1 MKFAFFKRID
11 LGLILLLVIFQT
23 IYVACAFMALVAFEE
38 GTDQD
43 IFFVPFLADSFFF
56 FLYPTKFFTGEG
68 YFIWNFTVGILINM
82 IFYGFLIERIAYF
95 FFARK

>member
-1 MKFAFFKRID
+1 MNFAFFKRID
-11 LGLILLLVIFQT
+11 LGLILLLVIIQT
-23 IYVACAFMALVAFEE
+23 IYVACAFMEVIAIYE
-38 GTDQD
+38 GTHKEN
-43 IFFVPFLADSFFF
+43 FFVPLLADSFFF

-95 FFARK
+95 LFVRK